1 MKKQVILLVLGFIFS
16 FRVFAQANRFSNS
29 ELSSICKAWGLIKY
43 YSPAV
48 SQGRLNWDSVVV
60 AAFSNPVKEK
70 ADIIIKRWL
79 TQINTISFEKKE
91 PYKYNCDSIT
101 ARNFSMAWI
110 ASDPN
115 ISKANKQALTSLV
128 KDPKNVGTF
137 YSNAKP
143 NNIRFD
149 AANEKTY
156 AATSTEL
163 KMVDLFRIWNAIEY
177 FYPYKYLLD
186 HKWGNVLD
194 KYIPLFK
201 NISSEK
207 EYKTAITLLAA
218 EINDTHAHLEDTYD
232 YDVLGK
238 LSSPFMIQLAEN
250 KAVVTK
256 IKDEKAAAGIAV
268 GDVITKINGEPINV
282 IINRNKKYIPA
293 SNASVQ
299 RREAYR
305 YLFSGNDSTF
315 AAEGIK
321 ESGAPFKA
329 TVRRMLRVFKSE
341 WDADGKPD
349 CHLHY
354 LGKDYEYLQ
363 WNAKE
368 SRLYPLSVIGDKAYI
383 EFSNIQPEEIDSVM
397 KICMDKKGI
406 VFDLRSYNNDGRLM
420 KVFNYLFKAPQF
432 FGIKTHA
439 DFNAPGKF
447 CFEDN
452 IIDKTIKTIGKNN
465 PEAYKGLVVVLMNE
479 YTQSA
484 EEMWAMIFRKIPGAV
499 FIGSQTAGADGN
511 MTGIKLTTGNFL
523 HFSGLGIYYP
533 SGEETQRIG
542 IKPDIT
548 VLPTVESIRKREDL
562 LLLKAFEEIDKRK

>member
-1 MKKQVILLVLGFIFS
+1 MKKQIILLFSGCIFS
-16 FRVFAQANRFSNS
+16 FSLYAQVNRFSNS

-48 SQGRLNWDSVVV
+48 SQGRLNWDSVAV
-60 AAFSNPVKEK
+60 AAFNNPAKEK
-70 ADIIIKRWL
+70 ADIIIKGWL
-79 TQINTISFEKKE
+79 TLINTIPFEKKE
-91 PYKYNCDSIT
+91 PHKYDCDSIT
-101 ARNFSMAWI
+101 TRNFSVAWI

-115 ISKANKQALTSLV
+115 INKATKQVLASLV
-128 KDPKNVGTF
+128 KYPKDIGSF

-143 NNIRFD
+143 DNIRFD
-149 AANEKTY
+149 AANEKTFS
-156 AATSTEL
+156 ATSPEI
-163 KMVDLFRIWNAIEY
+163 KMLDLFRIWNAIEY

-186 HKWGNVLD
+186 HRWENTLD

-201 NISSEK
+201 NISSET
-207 EYKTAITLLAA
+207 EYKTAIMLLAA
-218 EINDTHAHLEDTYD
+218 EINDTHAHLEETYD

-238 LSSPFMIQLAEN
+238 LSSPFMVQLAGN

-256 IKDEKAAAGIAV
+256 IKDEKAAAGIVV
-268 GDVITKINGEPINV
+268 GDVITRINNEPIDV

-305 YLFSGNDSTF
+305 YLFSSNDSTF
-315 AAEGIK
+315 MAQGARA
-321 ESGAPFKA
+321 SGTSFKT
-329 TVRRMLRVFKSE
+329 TVSRIPRVFKSE

-349 CHLHY
+349 YHLHY
-354 LGKDYEYLQ
+354 LGKDYEYLK

-368 SRLYPLSVIGDKAYI
+368 SRLYPLSVIDDKAYI
-383 EFSNIQPEEIDSVM
+383 EFAVIEPGEIDSVM

-420 KVFNYLFKAPQF
+420 KVFNYLFKTPQF

-439 DFNAPGKF
+439 DFNAPGMF

-452 IIDKTIKTIGKNN
+452 IIDKKIKTIGKIN
-465 PEAYKGLVVVLMNE
+465 PEAYKGLVVVLINE

-484 EEMWAMIFRKIPGAV
+484 EELWAMVFRKIPGAV
-499 FIGSQTAGADGN
+499 FIGSQTV
-511 MTGIKLTTGNFL
+511 TLL
-523 HFSGLGIYYP
+523 HQS
-533 SGEETQRIG
+533 SS
-542 IKPDIT
+542 
-548 VLPTVESIRKREDL
+548 LPW
-562 LLLKAFEEIDKRK
+562 

>member
-1 MKKQVILLVLGFIFS
+1 MKKQVIFLFFGCIFS
-16 FRVFAQANRFSNS
+16 FGLYAQVSRFSNS

-48 SQGRLNWDSVVV
+48 SQGKLDWDSVAV
-60 AAFSNPVKEK
+60 ATFNNPVKEK
-70 ADIIIKRWL
+70 ADVIIKRWL
-79 TQINTISFEKKE
+79 TQINTIPFEKKE
-91 PYKYNCDSIT
+91 PFKYECDSIT
-101 ARNFSMAWI
+101 KKNFSITWI

-115 ISKANKQALTSLV
+115 LSKANNQALTSLARN
-128 KDPKNVGTF
+128 PKNIGTF

-143 NNIRFD
+143 EEIRFN

-156 AATSTEL
+156 AVTPAEL
-163 KMVDLFRIWNAIEY
+163 KMLDLFRIWNAIEY

-186 HKWGNVLD
+186 HKWENTLNSF
-194 KYIPLFK
+194 IPLFK
-201 NISSEK
+201 NISSET
-207 EYKTAITLLAA
+207 EYKRAIMLLAG
-218 EINDTHAHLEDTYD
+218 EINDTHAHLEETYE

-238 LSSPFMIQLAEN
+238 LSSPYMIQLAGN

-256 IKDEKAAAGIAV
+256 IKDEKAAAGIVV
-268 GDVITKINGEPINV
+268 GDAITKVNGEPIDM
-282 IINRNKKYIPA
+282 IINRNKKYISA
-293 SNASVQ
+293 SNAAVQ

-305 YLFSGNDSTF
+305 YLFSSNDSTF
-315 AAEGIK
+315 VAEGTK
-321 ESGAPFKA
+321 ESGVPFKT
-329 TVRRMLRVFKSE
+329 TVKRIPRVFKSE

-354 LGKDYEYLQ
+354 SGKDYEYLK

-368 SRLYPLSVIGDKAYI
+368 SRLYPLSVIDDKAYI
-383 EFSNIQPEEIDSVM
+383 EFAVIEPGEIDSVM
-397 KICMDKKGI
+397 KICMGKKGI

-420 KVFNYLFKAPQF
+420 KAFNYLFKSPQF

-439 DFNAPGKF
+439 DFNAPGIF

-452 IIDKTIKTIGKNN
+452 IIDKAIKTVGKTN

-484 EEMWAMIFRKIPGAV
+484 EELWAMIFRKIPGAV

-542 IKPDIT
+542 IKPDII
-548 VLPTVESIRKREDL
+548 VIPNVESIRKREDL